1 MTHPASITSDGP
13 SFVKPSDSFIAVVAT
28 IWKKLILHRNAPDA
42 AVADFIRTECATCM
56 GGGQK
61 KASSKR
67 YWQKAEFYVLPSSFH
82 SYPAARGCRSLP
94 RTKIDF
100 LSSQLRWPVIEW
112 ITKALGTLPCLVF
125 LHRLPRPN
133 T

>member
-56 GGGQK
+56 GGPEAGIIQEVMAESRVLRFTK
-61 KASSKR
+61 LLPFLPCSSR
-67 YWQKAEFYVLPSSFH
+67 L
-82 SYPAARGCRSLP
+82 
-94 RTKIDF
+94 
-100 LSSQLRWPVIEW
+100 PVI
-112 ITKALGTLPCLVF
+112 TT
-125 LHRLPRPN
+125 N
-133 T
+133 